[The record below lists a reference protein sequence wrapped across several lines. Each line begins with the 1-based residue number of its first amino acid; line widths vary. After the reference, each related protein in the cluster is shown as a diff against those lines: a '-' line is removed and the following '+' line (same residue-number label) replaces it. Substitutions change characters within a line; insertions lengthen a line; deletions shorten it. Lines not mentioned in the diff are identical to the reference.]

1 MNILQVKKYYTF
13 QLEPN
18 DRADQIYN
26 FSFRKSLGKQT
37 KKHVDALKS
46 LNLSIKI
53 LNDLIIDKLK
63 EIKQLQNNIK
73 LDTLE
78 YAAKREKY

>member
-18 DRADQIYN
+18 DRADQIYI
-26 FSFRKSLGKQT
+26 FSFRKSLGKQR

-46 LNLSIKI
+46 LNLCIEI
-53 LNDLIIDKLK
+53 LNNLTIDKLK

>member
-1 MNILQVKKYYTF
+1 MIGQTKYTF
-13 QLEPN
+13 FSLE
-18 DRADQIYN
+18 RAWENKERNTLMLQ
-26 FSFRKSLGKQT
+26 
-37 KKHVDALKS
+37 S
-46 LNLSIKI
+46 LNLCIEI
-53 LNDLIIDKLK
+53 LNDLIIDKIK